1 MAPSSGGSSFLAC
14 FGAVHYSL
22 RGCADLVKNPSPEAL
37 GSQSPMSP
45 QRLVFHLSDLLLHNY
60 VDAVS
65 VSIHRLS
72 INLRLCSGNP
82 HGSQCS
88 PHGLTNKPSST
99 DFYCETLGLPF
110 ILLTVGLLNKLMVL
124 QASAR
129 LVLVFNSDFP
139 WHRLFQQNSLHYCS
153 RPTR

>member
-1 MAPSSGGSSFLAC
+1 MAPSSGGSSFLVC

-22 RGCADLVKNPSPEAL
+22 RRCADLVKNLSPEAL

-72 INLRLCSGNP
+72 INLRLSAP
-82 HGSQCS
+82 VI
-88 PHGLTNKPSST
+88 P
-99 DFYCETLGLPF
+99 
-110 ILLTVGLLNKLMVL
+110 MVL
-124 QASAR
+124 S
-129 LVLVFNSDFP
+129 VLHMD
-139 WHRLFQQNSLHYCS
+139 
-153 RPTR
+153 